1 MLSPLLRA
9 NHSIINET
17 DVLLTNENGVDC
29 EAVEDNEKDFCLA
42 FRAIGKDLDK
52 VTTKAIEANM
62 LLCKNSSL
70 SDLALKLET

>member
-1 MLSPLLRA
+1 MKHMLFSGM
-9 NHSIINET
+9 S
-17 DVLLTNENGVDC
+17 NGVGR
-29 EAVEDNEKDFCLA
+29 EAVEDKEKDFCLA

>member
-1 MLSPLLRA
+1 MKQMLFSGM
-9 NHSIINET
+9 S
-17 DVLLTNENGVDC
+17 NGVGRQ
-29 EAVEDNEKDFCLA
+29 AVEDKEKDFCLA

-70 SDLALKLET
+70 LDLGLKFET

>member
-1 MLSPLLRA
+1 MHISGM
-9 NHSIINET
+9 S
-17 DVLLTNENGVDC
+17 
-29 EAVEDNEKDFCLA
+29 EAVEDKEKDFCLA